1 MKIESIT
8 NKNVWNGFVINN
20 NGSFLQSYE
29 WGQFQHAYGRD
40 SQYLAVSANN
50 KIIAG
55 TLLIKHD
62 LPASRGYYFSPYGPI
77 IFHELILEQIREQ
90 ALKNKVIFWRYEN
103 NNISGGISVKAVH
116 PKNTWLLNLADKK
129 EEQVLAAMK
138 PKTRYNIRL
147 AQKKGV
153 KIKISMDIKDIDIFY
168 NLIKQTSQRQKIN
181 IFPKRYYQTMLHSL
195 GDNGFLK
202 IYLAEYQNKILAA
215 NLMVFFNKTATYL
228 HGGTT
233 YEHHEVMAPHLLQWQ
248 AIADAMHD
256 NYHYYDFFGIAD
268 NDLSNDPWAGI
279 TRFKKGFGGEIKSYL
294 GTYEIPLNNI
304 WYNAYRIAKKI

>member
-1 MKIESIT
+1 MLIKSVDNRKE
-8 NKNVWNGFVINN
+8 WNDFVINN
-20 NGSFLQSYE
+20 NGSFLQSFE
-29 WGQFQHAYGRD
+29 WGQFQHVYGRD
-40 SQYLAVSANN
+40 VQYLAVSDNN

-62 LPASRGYYFSPYGPI
+62 LPAGRSYFFSPYGPI
-77 IFHELILEQIREQ
+77 IFHELILENIREKAQ
-90 ALKNKVIFWRYEN
+90 KNKAIFWRYEN
-103 NNISGGISVKAVH
+103 NNIPGGLSIKTVH
-116 PKNTWLLNLADKK
+116 PKNTWLLNLTDKK
-129 EEQVLAAMK
+129 EEQILAAMK

-153 KIKISMDIKDIDIFY
+153 KIRISADIKDIDIFY
-168 NLIKQTSQRQKIN
+168 NLIGQTSQRQKIN

-195 GDNGFLK
+195 GDSGFMK

-215 NLMVFFNKTATYL
+215 NLMVFFHNTVTYL

-233 YEHHEVMAPHLLQWQ
+233 YENHDVMAPHLLQWQ
-248 AIADAMHD
+248 AISDALKN

-268 NDLSNDPWAGI
+268 NDRSDDPWAGI
-279 TRFKKGFGGEIKSYL
+279 TRFKKGFGGEQKQYL